1 MTTLFRQGVE
11 SVCKGR
17 RERGRQSAS
26 ALVQKEAQVGLEA
39 GKGRAQSW
47 GWGWGWGGIKRK
59 SRHRAVSGSQ
69 SWRPG
74 RHFSFMY
81 SKPLVPPGI

>member
-17 RERGRQSAS
+17 RERERDRVQVPLCRRKPRLGWRQ
-26 ALVQKEAQVGLEA
+26 
-39 GKGRAQSW
+39 GRAELRA
-47 GWGWGWGGIKRK
+47 WGWGGIKRK

-74 RHFSFMY
+74 SHFSFMY
-81 SKPLVPPGI
+81 SKPLLPPGI